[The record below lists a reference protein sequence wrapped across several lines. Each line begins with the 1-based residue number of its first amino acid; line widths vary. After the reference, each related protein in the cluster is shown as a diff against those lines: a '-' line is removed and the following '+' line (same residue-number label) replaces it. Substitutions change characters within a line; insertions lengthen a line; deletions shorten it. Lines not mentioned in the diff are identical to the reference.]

1 MAVSRI
7 ASWSNVLRRLVII
20 GFLGGPIAADA
31 NLMRIMLKR
40 LTVTGSTLR
49 SQTDDEKVRVR
60 TPGSRAFAP
69 RLTRWL
75 MTRLRLCTTCTTM
88 RGR

>member
-1 MAVSRI
+1 
-7 ASWSNVLRRLVII
+7 VLRRLVII

-49 SQTDDEKVRVR
+49 SQTDDEKVRV
-60 TPGSRAFAP
+60 
-69 RLTRWL
+69 
-75 MTRLRLCTTCTTM
+75 
-88 RGR
+88 